1 MDSPF
6 ALTVFGPS
14 LAGRRSIL
22 SIVDD
27 WDDEGLGDEEPE
39 RKPLILAHQ
48 IDAEMKAEYVALI
61 ADGLDPGSAAKELG
75 STGTQFRKHRS
86 PNSQWYDPAFA
97 DQVATALAAPT
108 RKANLLERLEE
119 HVWAAIEKGD
129 IRMLEK
135 MLYAYHPDFEKLR
148 HTNLRVSGEIV
159 HAAKVLLPHLS
170 DEEIDARLRDIEQK
184 EGPMRLLEP
193 PKEDAA

>member
-1 MDSPF
+1 LASPF
-6 ALTVFGPS
+6 ALTVSGPS
-14 LAGRRSIL
+14 LAGRLSIL
-22 SIVDD
+22 PGVDD
-27 WDDEGLGDEEPE
+27 WDDEGQDEEPE
-39 RKPLILAHQ
+39 PRRPLILAHQ
-48 IDAEMKAEYVALI
+48 IDDSLKSEYVALI

-75 STGTQFRKHRS
+75 STGSQFRKHRS

-97 DQVATALAAPT
+97 DQVEAAKNSDQ

-119 HVWAAIEKGD
+119 HVWRAIEKGD

-135 MLYAYHPDFEKLR
+135 MLYAHHPDFEKLR

-170 DEEIDARLRDIEQK
+170 DEEIQSRLNDIEAK
-184 EGPMRLLEP
+184 EGLRALPP